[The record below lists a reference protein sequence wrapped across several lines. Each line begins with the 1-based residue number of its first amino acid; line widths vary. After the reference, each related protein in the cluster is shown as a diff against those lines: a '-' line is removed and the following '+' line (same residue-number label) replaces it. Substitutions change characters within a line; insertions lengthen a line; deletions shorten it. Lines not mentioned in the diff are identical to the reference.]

1 MIICSETII
10 IYYIDYKCGIIFR
23 CQNGYRKT
31 KNLDFYRMFVSR
43 TKDRTGST
51 GVVISN
57 STGY

>member
-31 KNLDFYRMFVSR
+31 KIFDFYRLFISS
-43 TKDRTGST
+43 KKIGQEAQ
-51 GVVISN
+51 GVF
-57 STGY
+57 Y